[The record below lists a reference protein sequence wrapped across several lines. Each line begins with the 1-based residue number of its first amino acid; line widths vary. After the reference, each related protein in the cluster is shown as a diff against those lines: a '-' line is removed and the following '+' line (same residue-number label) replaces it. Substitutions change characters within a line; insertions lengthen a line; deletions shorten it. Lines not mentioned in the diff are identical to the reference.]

1 MSSVIFEMIG
11 SSCAINDGRSMPT
24 LEARDIIVSRIE
36 FKSMCF
42 HLSFKNMR

>member
-1 MSSVIFEMIG
+1 MRLVIIAMTG
-11 SSCAINDGRSMPT
+11 SSFAIKDGRSMPT